1 MSSKLSKLK
10 QDAYQAGK
18 KRNWGEVMSI
28 YERILE
34 LDKNNPAL
42 LNELGDICLK
52 NADPEKGVRHF
63 LNAASKYRQNGLMNN
78 AVAVYKKVLRHDAE
92 NINAHW
98 FLAEIRAGQGLLV
111 DGEAHGLRFL
121 AAAELVSGE
130 IKEIFLKRCVQLIS
144 LYPGSRVLLERIQ
157 GIFRVWNLPL
167 EEARATCLLAC
178 QALSA
183 GEPQAARDLAERAVH
198 IAPEVVNYGEYTR
211 WLETVGEAVPANV
224 SHDVNTISFA
234 EPAASATPAPSPPP
248 APELDAFARFLA
260 SEPDPV
266 PAVADPPRDTAR
278 ADDFGGGGTREDD
291 GCFDLSAETSFAD
304 ISAEIAADDTPPDS
318 VDLLQ
323 ELLDEV
329 GDDFSGGDERQID
342 TITSE
347 ISARLGS
354 TATDPDSLYQ
364 QGLMYLEMGLFGQ
377 AADAFERAAD
387 GAGWA
392 VRACEMWGIALLRD
406 ERYEEALMAFAR
418 GLASVEGRPREVLG
432 LMYHAAQACERLGR
446 PDDALAWYERCHAVD
461 PSFLDVRFRLGLPT
475 A

>member
-18 KRNWGEVMSI
+18 KRNWAEALAI

-52 NADPEKGVRHF
+52 NADTEKAVRHF
-63 LNAASKYRQNGLMNN
+63 LNAASKYRQTGLMNN
-78 AVAVYKKVLRHDAE
+78 AVAVYKKVLRHEAE

-111 DGEAHGLRFL
+111 DGEAHADRFL
-121 AAAELVSGE
+121 AAAEEVSGE
-130 IKEIFLKRCVQLIS
+130 IKEIFLKRCLQLIS
-144 LYPGSRVLLERIQ
+144 LYPGSRLLLERIQ

-167 EEARATCLLAC
+167 EESRATCLLAC
-178 QALSA
+178 ERLAA
-183 GEPQAARDLAERAVH
+183 GEPQAARELAERAVH
-198 IAPEVVNYGEYTR
+198 TSPEVVNYCEYTR
-211 WLETVGEAVPANV
+211 WLEAIGEAVPVSV
-224 SHDVNTISFA
+224 SHDVNTVVLDEITV
-234 EPAASATPAPSPPP
+234 PTPAP
-248 APELDAFARFLA
+248 APELDAFAQFLA
-260 SEPDPV
+260 SDTPV
-266 PAVADPPRDTAR
+266 APTAPPRD
-278 ADDFGGGGTREDD
+278 DD
-291 GCFDLSAETSFAD
+291 GCFDLGGGDEGAETSFAGL
-304 ISAEIAADDTPPDS
+304 ADDAVEADTPRDS

-323 ELLDEV
+323 EILNET
-329 GDDFSGGDERQID
+329 GGDFAGREDQQID

-347 ISARLGS
+347 IGAQFGD
-354 TATDPDSLYQ
+354 AEDADPESLYQ
-364 QGLMYLEMGLFGQ
+364 QGLMYLEMGMHGS

-392 VRACEMWGIALLRD
+392 LRACEMWGISLLRD
-406 ERYEEALMAFAR
+406 ERYEESLMAFAR
-418 GLASVEGRPREVLG
+418 GLASVEGRPREVIG

-446 PDDALAWYERCHAVD
+446 PDDALAWYERCHAID
-461 PSFLDVRFRLGLPT
+461 PSFLDVRFRLGLPV